1 VRTIKL
7 KVGLHSK
14 KKWPKNSFFVG
25 FFPGCLSFTPTK
37 YRYQHERKKSSEFF
51 LYETETI
58 CDAAPHFCLFF
69 PPHDIEE
76 TKRLIEKKTIKR
88 GKQEE

>member
-1 VRTIKL
+1 MK
-7 KVGLHSK
+7 
-14 KKWPKNSFFVG
+14 
-25 FFPGCLSFTPTK
+25 
-37 YRYQHERKKSSEFF
+37 EKKSSEFF

>member
-1 VRTIKL
+1 MK
-7 KVGLHSK
+7 
-14 KKWPKNSFFVG
+14 
-25 FFPGCLSFTPTK
+25 
-37 YRYQHERKKSSEFF
+37 EKKSSEFF

-76 TKRLIEKKTIKR
+76 TKRLIEKKND
-88 GKQEE
+88 

>member
-14 KKWPKNSFFVG
+14 QNRPKKLNF
-25 FFPGCLSFTPTK
+25 LSFLFLGASTLPPQNTDTNMK
-37 YRYQHERKKSSEFF
+37 KKSSEFF

-69 PPHDIEE
+69 STHDIE
-76 TKRLIEKKTIKR
+76 TKRLIDKKKD
-88 GKQEE
+88 

>member
-14 KKWPKNSFFVG
+14 KKLSKKIHFLSVFFLG
-25 FFPGCLSFTPTK
+25 ASTLPPQNTDTNMK
-37 YRYQHERKKSSEFF
+37 EKKSSEFF

-69 PPHDIEE
+69 PH
-76 TKRLIEKKTIKR
+76 TI
-88 GKQEE
+88 